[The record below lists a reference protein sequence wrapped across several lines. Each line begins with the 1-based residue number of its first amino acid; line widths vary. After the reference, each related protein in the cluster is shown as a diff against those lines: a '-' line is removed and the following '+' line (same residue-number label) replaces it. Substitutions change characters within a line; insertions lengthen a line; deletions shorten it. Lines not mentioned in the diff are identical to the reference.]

1 MKIKI
6 VTVHCRKYGGKKRMC
21 GQKDS
26 PDEFRFSPV
35 LIGAFCVLIY
45 PFFGQFPAHFLV
57 CAVHG
62 AEGGVGR
69 GQGVLSGKV
78 DIGLSLAEQ
87 LDGIS
92 VFVPTKLINTVA
104 FRAKAEMIGNHRALP
119 IVKAFVSVKQRLRLP
134 MLEEQPFEVRSVI
147 SGHILR
153 RAFAVLIGITAV
165 KVGIVGTVDAGADDF
180 LGVPDAF
187 ANLCGNL

>member
-1 MKIKI
+1 ML
-6 VTVHCRKYGGKKRMC
+6 GGKVNVSLTLAKLLDRIAI
-21 GQKDS
+21 
-26 PDEFRFSPV
+26 FV
-35 LIGAFCVLIY
+35 LV
-45 PFFGQFPAHFLV
+45 Q
-57 CAVHG
+57 
-62 AEGGVGR
+62 
-69 GQGVLSGKV
+69 
-78 DIGLSLAEQ
+78 
-87 LDGIS
+87 
-92 VFVPTKLINTVA
+92 LINPVA

-119 IVKAFVSVKQRLRLP
+119 VVKAFVSVKQRLRLP